1 MNNRIISFISVIA
14 LFVSMVN
21 VRATECA
28 NQGSVSII
36 SELVGSVTKDEE
48 ATWKITVENTSADKP
63 IENVEI
69 TSTLGNGLLYN
80 DSSQS
85 GYYTD
90 QITYWTTNEF
100 LALQAIDPG
109 DSRTVEV
116 TASVSSCLGLT
127 NSVDVRF
134 GEAATPARA
143 CFDTATQGGT
153 AFNGPY
159 DICEDDDEDS
169 VPDVDDNCP
178 VIPNPDQMDQDGD
191 GIGDACEPNQAP
203 IASAGEDQTS
213 HNGSSVI
220 LDASGSTD
228 EDGNYPLTYQWTL
241 ISAPSGSTATILND
255 TTISP
260 SLAPDLVGD
269 YLVDLIVTDS
279 EGLESDGDSVLISTY
294 NTDPQSHAG
303 EDQSV
308 LLINSLVELD
318 GSESM
323 DIDGDEITYS
333 WTLSSIP
340 TDSQASLNDETS
352 VNPMFTADVYG
363 EYIASLQ
370 VTDEYGFV
378 SSTDTVSISFNNL
391 PPLADAGNDSS
402 LVVGESAMLNGGN
415 SSDPN
420 NDDITYLWSIVSA
433 PSGSTSTIADA
444 MISDTSITPDIAGE
458 YIVSLVVNDGTLNS
472 TADNVTIAVISAETS
487 IQGFLR
493 EALEYVN
500 GMPKTDFKKK
510 HRKKVITKKINKAI
524 DKFERNKF
532 KETHELVKQLLR
544 HTNGCSRINEV
555 DKNDLILLCSDQ
567 TILQGYYENALA
579 LLDDLVVDGH
589 HKHHNHHE
597 H

>member
-28 NQGSVSII
+28 NQGSVSIV

-169 VPDVDDNCP
+169 VLDVDDNCP
-178 VIPNPDQMDQDGD
+178 VIPNPDQMDTDGD

-203 IASAGEDQTS
+203 IAS
-213 HNGSSVI
+213 
-220 LDASGSTD
+220 
-228 EDGNYPLTYQWTL
+228 
-241 ISAPSGSTATILND
+241 
-255 TTISP
+255 
-260 SLAPDLVGD
+260 
-269 YLVDLIVTDS
+269 
-279 EGLESDGDSVLISTY
+279 
-294 NTDPQSHAG
+294 AG

-370 VTDEYGFV
+370 VTDEYGLV

-402 LVVGESAMLNGGN
+402 LVVDESAMLNGGN